1 MCMAD
6 AHVYLLAKKLKKA
19 EAQISLETLVKVKA
33 EELVVEKEEPLA
45 NKLTYRRT

>member
-6 AHVYLLAKKLKKA
+6 AHVYLLAKKVKKA

-33 EELVVEKEEPLA
+33 EELVVEKKEPLA
-45 NKLTYRRT
+45 NKLTYRRK